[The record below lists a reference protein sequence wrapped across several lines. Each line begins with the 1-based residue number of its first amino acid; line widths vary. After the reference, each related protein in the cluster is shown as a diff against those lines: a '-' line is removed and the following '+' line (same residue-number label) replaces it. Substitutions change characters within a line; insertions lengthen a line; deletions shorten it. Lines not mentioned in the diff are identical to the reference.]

1 MGLDME
7 FGILTAMWVTPMIGV
22 FLLVLIP
29 RQYETA
35 IRWVSLLAAAVTV
48 VLSVYIYLH
57 FDRRGGFQF
66 EENMI
71 WIDYFG
77 VRYHHAV
84 DGLSVPLLLLT
95 SIIIFCGILSSWDGI
110 KQRVKEF
117 HILMLVLVSGVF
129 GVFMALDAVFF
140 FIFYEIAVLPMYLL
154 IIVWGSTRKE
164 YAGMKLTLYLLF
176 GSVFVLIGLIALYVH
191 TGMKTTDLI
200 ELKAALLAHP
210 PSDRFIRI
218 IFPMLFVGFGIL
230 AGLWPFHTWSP
241 DGHVAAPTAASML
254 HAGVLMKLGAFGI
267 LRVGVYLLP
276 EGLRYWAD
284 MIVALSLVNIVYG
297 AFVAIHQT
305 DLKFVIGYSS
315 VSHMGMVMFGIGMM
329 NQEGFFGAAFQ
340 MFAHGVM
347 TALFFACVG
356 AIYDRAHTRY
366 IPAFGGIYRKM
377 PIVCSAFLCA
387 GLAGLGLP
395 GLAGFVAEFLVFWG
409 AFKAHPLIAS
419 IAVVGLVLTAFY
431 VLRVFQ
437 RAFYGEPNPKW
448 DGLTD
453 SSPVQN
459 TAYAILIGTM
469 MVYGVYPRLFLD
481 VIEADMLRLL
491 SEVVR

>member
-1 MGLDME
+1 MGHV
-7 FGILTAMWVTPMIGV
+7 GILTAMWITPMIGV
-22 FLLVLIP
+22 IVLALIP
-29 RQYETA
+29 RKHETA
-35 IRWVSLLAAAVTV
+35 CRLVSLLAASITV
-48 VLSVYIYLH
+48 VLSIYIYAH
-57 FDRRGGFQF
+57 FDPKGGFQF
-66 EENMI
+66 EENML

-95 SIIIFCGILSSWDGI
+95 SIVIFCGILSSWDGI

-117 HILMLVLVSGVF
+117 HMLMLLLVSGVF
-129 GVFMALDAVFF
+129 GVFMALDTVFF

-164 YAGMKLTLYLLF
+164 YSSMKLTLYLLF
-176 GSVFVLIGLIALYVH
+176 GSVFVLIGLIAVYVH

-200 ELKAALLAHP
+200 EFKALLASNP
-210 PSDRFIRI
+210 PSDLFVHTV
-218 IFPMLFVGFGIL
+218 FPMLFVGFGIL
-230 AGLWPFHTWSP
+230 AAIWPFHTWSP

-267 LRVGVYLLP
+267 LRIAVYLLP
-276 EGLRYWAD
+276 AGLRYWAD
-284 MIVALSLVNIVYG
+284 VIVALSLVNIVYG
-297 AFVAIHQT
+297 AFVAMSQT

-315 VSHMGMVMFGIGMM
+315 VSHMGVVMFGIGMM
-329 NQEGFFGAAFQ
+329 NQEGFSGAAFQ

-356 AIYDRAHTRY
+356 VIYDRAHTRN
-366 IPAFGGIYRKM
+366 IHAFGGIYHRM
-377 PIVCSAFLCA
+377 PIVCGAFLCG

-395 GLAGFVAEFLVFWG
+395 GFAGFVAEFLVFWG
-409 AFKAHPLIAS
+409 AFKAHPAVAA

-437 RAFYGEPNPKW
+437 RAFFGKPNPKW

-453 SSPVQN
+453 SSAIQN
-459 TAYAILIGTM
+459 VAYAILIGTM
-469 MVYGVYPRLFLD
+469 LVYGIYPRLFLD
-481 VIEADMLRLL
+481 VAEADLL
-491 SEVVR
+491 KLLASVVQ

>member
-1 MGLDME
+1 ME
-7 FGILTAMWVTPMIGV
+7 HGFGILTSMWVTPMIGV
-22 FLLVLIP
+22 LILIFLP
-29 RQYETA
+29 SRYETGV
-35 IRWVSLLAAAVTV
+35 RLVSLLAAAITLV
-48 VLSVYIYLH
+48 SSIYLYIQ
-57 FDRRGGFQF
+57 FDPRGGFQF
-66 EENMI
+66 EENML

-77 VRYHHAV
+77 VRYHHGA

-95 SIIIFCGILSSWDGI
+95 SIVIFCGILSSWDGI
-110 KQRVKEF
+110 KHRVKEF
-117 HILMLVLVSGVF
+117 HILMLLLVSGVF
-129 GVFMALDAVFF
+129 GVFISLDAVFF

-164 YAGMKLTLYLLF
+164 YSGMKLTLYLLF
-176 GSVFVLIGLIALYVH
+176 GSVFVLIGLIAVYVH
-191 TGMKTTDLI
+191 TGMKTTDLL
-200 ELKAALLAHP
+200 EFKALLAANP
-210 PSDRFIRI
+210 PSDLFVRT
-218 IFPMLFVGFGIL
+218 IFPMMFLGFGML
-230 AGLWPFHTWSP
+230 AAIWPFHTWSP

-267 LRVGVYLLP
+267 LRVAVYLLP

-284 MIVALSLVNIVYG
+284 MIVALSLVNIIYG
-297 AFVAIHQT
+297 AFVAMHQT

-315 VSHMGMVMFGIGMM
+315 VSHMGIVMFGIGML
-329 NQEGFFGAAFQ
+329 NYEGFAGAAFQ

-356 AIYDRAHTRY
+356 AIYDRAHTRQ
-366 IPAFGGIYRKM
+366 IHAFGGIYRRM
-377 PIVCSAFLCA
+377 PIVCGAFLCG

-395 GLAGFVAEFLVFWG
+395 GFAGFVAEFLVFWG
-409 AFKAHPLIAS
+409 AFKAHPVIAS

-437 RAFYGEPNPKW
+437 RAFFGEPNPKW

-453 SSPVQN
+453 SSAIQN

-469 MVYGVYPRLFLD
+469 LVFGIWPRLFLD
-481 VIEADMLRLL
+481 IAQADLNLLL
-491 SEVVR
+491 SEVLR